1 MHGYGFS
8 NILVGRIVRSIGHSW
23 STSMKTSTMNAVIAT
38 APRGPLEIRHL
49 PVPPIEPHEVLVRV
63 IASGV
68 NPLDVKI
75 WSGKHPQ
82 SHHSLPAILGVDVAG
97 EVVRVGSQVT
107 AFKVGDAVYGMTG
120 GVAGVPG
127 TLSQFT
133 AADARLLAHKPAN
146 ISMRQAAS
154 LPLVYITA
162 WEGVVDRAKVSAD
175 HRVLVLGSG
184 GVGLAAI
191 QLAKAAGAQVFA
203 TGSGDRVRTID
214 ELGATPIDVGKE
226 NPADI
231 AAAFA
236 DEPGFDIVYDT
247 IGGPSLDTAFTLV
260 KRFGHVV
267 SSLGWG
273 SHGLA
278 PLSLRAATYSGV
290 FTLLPLLTGV
300 GREHH
305 GDILR
310 EVSRLAE
317 QGKVIPLVDPRHF
330 SLSEVGLAYDLIEQH
345 TARGKIVID
354 VG

>member
-1 MHGYGFS
+1 
-8 NILVGRIVRSIGHSW
+8 
-23 STSMKTSTMNAVIAT
+23 MKTSTMNAVVAT
-38 APRGPLEIRHL
+38 TARGPLEIRQL
-49 PVPPIEPHEVLVRV
+49 PVPPIESHEVLLRV
-63 IASGV
+63 IASGI

-75 WSGKHPQ
+75 WSGKHPH

-97 EVVRVGSQVT
+97 EVVRVGSQVS

-120 GVAGVPG
+120 GAAGVPG
-127 TLSQFT
+127 TLSEFT
-133 AADARLLAHKPAN
+133 AADARLLAHKPAGM
-146 ISMRQAAS
+146 SPRQAAS

-162 WEGVVDRAKVSAD
+162 WEGLVDRAQVLVD

-184 GVGLAAI
+184 GVGLATI
-191 QLAKAAGAQVFA
+191 QLAKAARAQVFA
-203 TGSGDRVRTID
+203 TGRGDRASTIA

-247 IGGPSLDTAFTLV
+247 TGGPSLDTAFTVV

-267 SSLGWG
+267 SSSGWG
-273 SHGLA
+273 SHSLA
-278 PLSLRAATYSGV
+278 PLSLKAATYSGV
-290 FTLLPLLTGV
+290 FTLLPLLTGA

-305 GDILR
+305 GEILR

-330 SLSEVGLAYDLIEQH
+330 SLSEVGLAYDLVEQQG
-345 TARGKIVID
+345 ARGKIVID